1 MSQVRGSAV
10 LYGTEASKAVTAPKL
25 VCRVG
30 EADATNPM
38 SAALCPA
45 KPPGLTLT
53 YRDDT
58 L

>member
-1 MSQVRGSAV
+1 MSQVRGSA
-10 LYGTEASKAVTAPKL
+10 EPRKDADASKAAYRTESL
-25 VCRVG
+25 
-30 EADATNPM
+30 NPM

-45 KPPGLTLT
+45 KPPGLTHT